1 MDEPEKLMLE
11 MQGDIKVM
19 REKIS
24 NHDDEIAELNA
35 QTKLNV
41 KDIQNLNIN
50 IVELSKDMKNYSNVM
65 KDLTEQLK
73 KITQQPAEFN
83 EKVRIGVITGT
94 AVFIITTLGTLLINY
109 LSKR

>member
-1 MDEPEKLMLE
+1 MDDSEKLMLE

-73 KITQQPAEFN
+73 KITQEPAEFN
-83 EKVRIGVITGT
+83 EKVKIGVVVGIVTFIVTT
-94 AVFIITTLGTLLINY
+94 AATYLL
-109 LSKR
+109 KR